1 VASVIA
7 VALAMPAAASAQRCV
22 LLPVGGDAELSA
34 AHSAEVNGYIRGEL
48 ENSGFEVLTSESL
61 AAQLT
66 AAGHEA
72 CAEPSC
78 TGPMLEMSGSAFAV
92 GAAIWR
98 RSGVVQVAVVMAD
111 PEGHLVSASA
121 DGTEGAIRQAATA
134 ALAQARARWPSRAGS
149 PVRVIGSPDGAA
161 ITVDHQPWGS
171 LPFEGTLPP
180 GPHTFV
186 VSADGRETERREVD
200 VPAATEPFTVTF
212 DLPAATSGGGGG
224 GGGGIDVGWLLAGI
238 GTTAAGAVLLGVGI
252 GNLTRCTARCDGPAN
267 EATYYLANHDVD
279 TGLTIGG
286 AVLTALGLVVT
297 IATLSSPTQ
306 SSAAVSLDA
315 RGLTL
320 RF

>member
-1 VASVIA
+1 
-7 VALAMPAAASAQRCV
+7 
-22 LLPVGGDAELSA
+22 
-34 AHSAEVNGYIRGEL
+34 
-48 ENSGFEVLTSESL
+48 
-61 AAQLT
+61 
-66 AAGHEA
+66 
-72 CAEPSC
+72 
-78 TGPMLEMSGSAFAV
+78 MLEMSGSAFAV